1 MDAVY
6 NVAEAPLIRTRTLS
20 TAPTKD
26 NLVNVLAIDLSL
38 LLGLL
43 EELFGTTF
51 RTLFS
56 ATLLRLYLLAGRRVV
71 IRTFSIR
78 SPNLLV
84 EDC

>member
-1 MDAVY
+1 MDAIY
-6 NVAEAPLIRTRTLS
+6 NVAEAPLVRTRTLS

-26 NLVNVLAIDLSL
+26 DLVDVLAIDFSL

-43 EELFGTTF
+43 EELFGTAF
-51 RTLFS
+51 RTLFL
-56 ATLLRLYLLAGRRVV
+56 ATLHRLYLLAGRRVV

-84 EDC
+84 EDR